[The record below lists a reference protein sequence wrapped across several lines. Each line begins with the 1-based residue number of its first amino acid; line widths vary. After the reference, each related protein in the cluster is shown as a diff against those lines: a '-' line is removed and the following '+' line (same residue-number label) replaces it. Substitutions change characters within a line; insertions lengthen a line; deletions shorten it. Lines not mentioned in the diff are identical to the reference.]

1 MRNAAWFGSDQI
13 DDGTAVDVTA
23 SPAADGRLHVAIGDQ
38 KHTVTVVYHANSVHI
53 FAEGNAT
60 STSTPVHRSP
70 QRFSARLTSCVC
82 GCSGWL
88 VAVPYARFKLPMVDF
103 AAAGG
108 MGNATVVTPM
118 PGKVIQMNVEA
129 GQTVEEGDA
138 LLIIEAMKME
148 VCVVCVCVCVPAV
161 QAMSTT
167 AWSSP
172 TLLCLAAACHSC
184 ATRWDPGERQ
194 L

>member
-1 MRNAAWFGSDQI
+1 MLLGCVQI

-70 QRFSARLTSCVC
+70 QCFCQANLLRVRLF
-82 GCSGWL
+82 WL